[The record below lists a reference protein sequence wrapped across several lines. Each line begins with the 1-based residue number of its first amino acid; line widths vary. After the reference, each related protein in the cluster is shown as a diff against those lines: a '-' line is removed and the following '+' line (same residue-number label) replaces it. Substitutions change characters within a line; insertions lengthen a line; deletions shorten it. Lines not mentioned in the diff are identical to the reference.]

1 MGGSIMIILDSQALH
16 CQEMVWE
23 VSYNQQQDE
32 IWEMAFEHIISVE
45 GETVAPADS
54 QGISKFGITKRAW
67 GDFKKSKATD
77 ATIRGLSKEQA
88 RQFYH
93 QVYWRGMGLDQIR
106 SPAVAIAL
114 FDQLVHRGPTG
125 GAEFIRAFIN
135 TMIQNQFVQLTGIM
149 DPQLIMVI
157 NSFDA
162 VEFVLEFFKA
172 IQRGYVRL
180 AVKDHKKLHYLR
192 GWLERSYV
200 VLELLEHELDDKL
213 VE

>member
-1 MGGSIMIILDSQALH
+1 MIIDQQAFH
-16 CQEMVWE
+16 CQEVVTGVAYVQE
-23 VSYNQQQDE
+23 QVKDE
-32 IWEMAFEHIISVE
+32 NWEMAFEHIISVE
-45 GETVAPADS
+45 GEKVAPPDS

-77 ATIRGLSKEQA
+77 ATIRGLTKEQA
-88 RQFYH
+88 RQFYYH
-93 QVYWRGMGLDQIR
+93 VYWKGMKLDQVD

-114 FDQLVHRGPTG
+114 FDQLVHRGPSG

-135 TMIQNQFVQLTGIM
+135 TIIQNQFVQLTGIM

-162 VEFVLEFFKA
+162 VEFVLEFFKS
-172 IQRGYVRL
+172 IQRSYIRL
-180 AVKDHKKLHYLR
+180 AIKDHKKLTYLR

-200 VLELLEHELDDKL
+200 VLQLLEHELDDPP